1 MKHIKLIL
9 VVAAFLGMTFSAAA
23 QSQNAMRINEYLVI
37 NTDDFQDD
45 YGQQNSW
52 IELFNSSYGTVD
64 LSGCFLTDDP
74 ANLTKY
80 SIPGGDVLTKIKPRQ
95 HVIFWADNQPR
106 RGSFHVNFDLESAD
120 EILFVKGDGQTI
132 IDRIKVRHDLPENVS
147 YGRVEDGIGSTDG
160 TGEGWAVLDHT
171 SASTNNATIDK
182 AGKAVKMK
190 EIDPYG
196 WVMAVT
202 AMSVVFSALIIL
214 YFLFKLIGIINIRA
228 GKKKEAKVSKVAVE
242 ETKYGEVSAETYAAI
257 AMALHLYKKDEES
270 HDEESYV
277 VTLQRTARTY
287 TPWSTHIQGMRQLPE
302 VNKRK

>member
-106 RGSFHVNFDLESAD
+106 RS
-120 EILFVKGDGQTI
+120 
-132 IDRIKVRHDLPENVS
+132 
-147 YGRVEDGIGSTDG
+147 
-160 TGEGWAVLDHT
+160 
-171 SASTNNATIDK
+171 
-182 AGKAVKMK
+182 
-190 EIDPYG
+190 
-196 WVMAVT
+196 
-202 AMSVVFSALIIL
+202 
-214 YFLFKLIGIINIRA
+214 
-228 GKKKEAKVSKVAVE
+228 KVS
-242 ETKYGEVSAETYAAI
+242 S
-257 AMALHLYKKDEES
+257 
-270 HDEESYV
+270 
-277 VTLQRTARTY
+277 TL
-287 TPWSTHIQGMRQLPE
+287 SIL
-302 VNKRK
+302 KSS